1 VVLKILLTGGTGI
14 LGTQILSDNYDNSRV
29 KICYPTRQKLDITS
43 VTSVRDYFNNNPFDM
58 VLHCAAYTKT
68 LKAEE
73 EIKECIKTNIVG
85 TWNLLK
91 HSMTKKLR
99 FVYISTDYVFDGQSG
114 NYFHDSPINP
124 VGSYSMSKAAAELM
138 VRMYDKSLSVRT
150 SFVPKEFPHPA
161 AFIDQYTNRDYVD
174 IISPL
179 VFKMAISD
187 KTGIAHVG
195 TDKKSVYEMAQRRKK
210 DVKAISI
217 NDVDFYLPCDV
228 SLAQIENIK

>member
-1 VVLKILLTGGTGI
+1 MVLKVLLTGGTGL
-14 LGTQILSDNYDNSRV
+14 LGTQILSDYDSNRV
-29 KICYPTRQKLDITS
+29 KIYHPTRKELEITS
-43 VTSVRDYFNNNPFDM
+43 ATSVGDYFNSNSFDM

-73 EIKECIKTNIVG
+73 EIKECIETNIVG

-91 HSMTKKLR
+91 YSMAKKLR
-99 FVYISTDYVFDGQSG
+99 FVYISTDYVFDGQGG
-114 NYFHDSPINP
+114 NYFHDSPISP
-124 VGSYSMSKAAAELM
+124 VGSYSMSKAAGELM
-138 VRMYDKSLSVRT
+138 VRMYDRSLSVRT
-150 SFVPKEFPHPA
+150 SFVPNEFPYPA
-161 AFIDQYTNRDYVD
+161 AFTDQYTNRDYVD

-179 VFKMAISD
+179 IFKVAISD

-217 NDVDFYLPCDV
+217 SDVAFYLPCDV
-228 SLAQIENIK
+228 SLAQIENEV